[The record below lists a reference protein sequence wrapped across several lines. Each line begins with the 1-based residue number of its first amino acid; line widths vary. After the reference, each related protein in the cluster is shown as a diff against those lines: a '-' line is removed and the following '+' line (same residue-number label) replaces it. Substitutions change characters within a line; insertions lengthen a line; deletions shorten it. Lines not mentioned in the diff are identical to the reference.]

1 MFSINRKSDMQSK
14 LRTILICMAGA
25 GLGAQAYAAST
36 KTGVVNITGKVTDT
50 SCVLDSTAT
59 TVSVKLPPVAKD
71 LLSAAQ
77 SKTGRGGFALTVNGC
92 SDGVKVSAAFVPDSN
107 VDAHGNLKNSA
118 TNPASNVQVQVL
130 DKDHQ
135 PININTDNAD
145 SQMARGVSVSGST
158 PVTLQYYVQYYS
170 QAGGA
175 GNGDVTATANYQ
187 LTYE

>member
-1 MFSINRKSDMQSK
+1 VFSINRKSDMQSTAHYID
-14 LRTILICMAGA
+14 LYGGR

-77 SKTGRGGFALTVNGC
+77 SKTGRGGFSLTVTGC

-107 VDAHGNLKNSA
+107 VDAHGNLKNSLPIRLA
-118 TNPASNVQVQVL
+118 TYRS
-130 DKDHQ
+130 
-135 PININTDNAD
+135 
-145 SQMARGVSVSGST
+145 SAR
-158 PVTLQYYVQYYS
+158 
-170 QAGGA
+170 
-175 GNGDVTATANYQ
+175 
-187 LTYE
+187 